1 MPNDEGDAVEGE
13 GAIHGYGHGQPVQ
26 HQRQARVMTTTSCRF
41 SIVLGLGFKA
51 FTLGSGLL
59 IWVQGFYCGFK
70 DSTLGSRPLLWVRG
84 FYFRFKAF
92 TLGSRLLL

>member
-51 FTLGSGLL
+51 FTLGSRLYFGFEAFTLGSKLL
-59 IWVQGFYCGFK
+59 IWVQGLCFGLKVF
-70 DSTLGSRPLLWVRG
+70 
-84 FYFRFKAF
+84 
-92 TLGSRLLL
+92 LGSRLLFWVQGF

>member
-51 FTLGSGLL
+51 FTLGSRLL
-59 IWVQGFYCGFK
+59 IWVQGFYFG
-70 DSTLGSRPLLWVRG
+70 
-84 FYFRFKAF
+84 FKAF
-92 TLGSRLLL
+92 TLGSRLYFGFKAFTLG